1 MIKEIS
7 VFYIFIY
14 INIYIAL
21 YFTVHFQAE
30 PDFRFCHQN
39 CQAQPQFQLS
49 SVTAL
54 FGWDSIFSTFTLP
67 PPHHLWPPT
76 PSTHHSSAPACLH
89 SRWINQNEL
98 CQLNEGRTI
107 KTHYFHSERVLMVLL
122 LFIWPS
128 SFCLIHCRSKY
139 LLLYGTLWYNMVL
152 YGTIMV
158 CVDQL
163 FITISFNLSW
173 LVYNFDFSFLILTN
187 LSIPSTLLPRATC
200 RGYLFIYFVKIYSI
214 IKYIF
219 SFCFLYVF
227 SSILPFPTTST
238 KYALFL
244 AVLDHLQSTFIKL

>member
-76 PSTHHSSAPACLH
+76 PSTPHSSAPACLH
-89 SRWINQNEL
+89 LRWINQNEL
-98 CQLNEGRTI
+98 GQLNEGRTI
-107 KTHYFHSERVLMVLL
+107 KTHYFHSERVLTVLL
-122 LFIWPS
+122 LFRWPS
-128 SFCLIHCRSKY
+128 SFCLIHCRWKY
-139 LLLYGTLWYNMVL
+139 LLLNGTLWYNMVL

-173 LVYNFDFSFLILTN
+173 LVYNFDFCISDSYQPLNPIYFTSQSYLSGLSFYLFCQNIFYYKIYFFVLFLI
-187 LSIPSTLLPRATC
+187 C
-200 RGYLFIYFVKIYSI
+200 F
-214 IKYIF
+214 
-219 SFCFLYVF
+219 FLYFAF
-227 SSILPFPTTST
+227 S
-238 KYALFL
+238 
-244 AVLDHLQSTFIKL
+244 HN

>member
-54 FGWDSIFSTFTLP
+54 FGWDSIIFNFYP
-67 PPHHLWPPT
+67 PTTPPYPAPT
-76 PSTHHSSAPACLH
+76 PSTPHSSAPACLH
-89 SRWINQNEL
+89 LQWINQNEL
-98 CQLNEGRTI
+98 GQLNEGRPI
-107 KTHYFHSERVLMVLL
+107 KTHYFHSERVLTVLL
-122 LFIWPS
+122 LFRWPS

-139 LLLYGTLWYNMVL
+139 LLLNGTLWYNMVL

-173 LVYNFDFSFLILTN
+173 FVYNFVSSFLILTN
-187 LSIPSTLLPRATC
+187 LSIPSTFLLRATC
-200 RGYLFIYFVKIYSI
+200 RGYLYIYFVKIYSI

-219 SFCFLYVF
+219 SFCFLYVC
-227 SSILPFPTTST
+227 SSFCLFPQLVQ
-238 KYALFL
+238 YMPYF
-244 AVLDHLQSTFIKL
+244 